1 MEDKAF
7 FCNEY
12 ANLEVNYGS
21 EGKHSSYI
29 KLSTNCCNEQSRELP
44 PRIENLLLSTA
55 LFFS

>member
-21 EGKHSSYI
+21 EGKHRV
-29 KLSTNCCNEQSRELP
+29 LTLNCLLTAATSKVVNYHRE
-44 PRIENLLLSTA
+44 
-55 LFFS
+55 